1 MKTNMT
7 SSNSSKNETIFQ
19 PLNTV
24 RQRQRIQ
31 KMIEGTAWGFLLSSV
46 ITVFV
51 LLIFLF
57 TGFSNLVDFSG
68 QRLVLLIFFA
78 VLFGFC
84 FGAVVGF
91 FLPIDRHES
100 ARQADQYYH
109 FKDRLLTATKL
120 LSRSETTPMERLQLE
135 DAAYCAR
142 NIDPKSVVPYKLPS
156 RFFAAIIV
164 TVISLTV
171 GIVSPY
177 FVQQQNA
184 VAAVR
189 LPEII
194 NVAETLQNELVEK
207 IEELAEQNPEEKNLK
222 ELSGELQKLVS
233 KLDQSATNPKEA
245 LSTLSEME
253 EAIRSVLSEFQM
265 ETFDASMK
273 EVAEAMS
280 AAEATRAISQALKD
294 EKYAKAAEE
303 LKKFDAQTMK
313 TMSKQER
320 NAIGDQMRKT
330 LNNMDQRNQK
340 TLQKTTQKL
349 ADAFDD
355 NDGEKVQEGT
365 DEFAAE
371 CNKQALRK
379 EISNSLEGKLA
390 LLGLSK
396 SECNG
401 NGGQSD
407 NSNNGGNN
415 TNKSDSA
422 DKNWGTGAAGNPTS
436 GEKTHLDSQR
446 EQKNVTGI
454 IGQGES
460 EYEKINTNEAPQ
472 EKNAVREQRES
483 FQEYHK
489 IAETVL
495 ESEPIPLGQRQMIRR
510 YFESIRPNDE
520 ETK

>member
-1 MKTNMT
+1 
-7 SSNSSKNETIFQ
+7 
-19 PLNTV
+19 
-24 RQRQRIQ
+24 
-31 KMIEGTAWGFLLSSV
+31 
-46 ITVFV
+46 
-51 LLIFLF
+51 
-57 TGFSNLVDFSG
+57 
-68 QRLVLLIFFA
+68 

-135 DAAYCAR
+135 DAACCAR
-142 NIDPKSVVPYKLPS
+142 NIDPKSVVPYQLPS
-156 RFFAAIIV
+156 RFFAALFASIIAL
-164 TVISLTV
+164 SA

-177 FVQQQNA
+177 FVQHQNA

-189 LPEII
+189 LPEMM

-207 IEELAEQNPEEKNLK
+207 IEELAEQNPEEKNLR
-222 ELSGELQKLVS
+222 ELSGELQKLVH

-280 AAEATRAISQALKD
+280 VSEATRAISQALKD

-303 LKKFDAQTMK
+303 LKKFDAHSME

-330 LNNMDQRNQK
+330 LDNMDYRNQK

-349 ADAFDD
+349 ADAFEQ

-379 EISNSLEGKLA
+379 EIGNNLEGKLA

-401 NGGQSD
+401 SGGQSD
-407 NSNNGGNN
+407 NINNGGNN

-436 GEKTHLDSQR
+436 GEETHLDSQR
-446 EQKNVTGI
+446 EQKNITGI
-454 IGQGES
+454 VGQGDS
-460 EYEKINTNEAPQ
+460 EYEKFNTNEAPQ
-472 EKNAVREQRES
+472 EKTVREQRES

-510 YFESIRPNDE
+510 YFESIRPNDD

>member
-1 MKTNMT
+1 MI
-7 SSNSSKNETIFQ
+7 SSGFQNKETILK
-19 PLNTV
+19 PLNIV
-24 RQRQRIQ
+24 HRRQRIQ
-31 KMIEGTAWGFLLSSV
+31 KIIEGTAWGFLLSSV
-46 ITVFV
+46 TTVFV

-57 TGFSNLVDFSG
+57 TNFSNLFDFSG
-68 QRLVLLIFFA
+68 QELVLLIFFA

-84 FGAVVGF
+84 FGAIAGF

-120 LSRSETTPMERLQLE
+120 LSRLETTPMERLQLE
-135 DAAYCAR
+135 DAACCAC

-156 RFFAAIIV
+156 RFFAALIATIISFAAGF
-164 TVISLTV
+164 I
-171 GIVSPY
+171 SPY
-177 FVQQQNA
+177 FLQQQNA

-194 NVAETLQNELVEK
+194 STAETLQNELVEK
-207 IEELAEQNPEEKNLK
+207 IEKLSEQNPEEKNLR

-280 AAEATRAISQALKD
+280 VSEATRAISQALKE
-294 EKYAKAAEE
+294 EKYANAAEE
-303 LKKFDAQTMK
+303 FKKFDAQAME

-320 NAIGDQMRKT
+320 NAIGDQMKKT
-330 LNNMDQRNQK
+330 LDNMDHRNQK

-349 ADAFDD
+349 ADAFEQKDK
-355 NDGEKVQEGT
+355 EKVQDGT

-379 EISNSLEGKLA
+379 EISSSLEGKLA
-390 LLGLSK
+390 LLGLCK

-407 NSNNGGNN
+407 KVNNGGNN

-422 DKNWGTGAAGNPTS
+422 DKNWGTGAAGNPAS
-436 GEKTHLDSQR
+436 GEETHLDSQR

-454 IGQGES
+454 VGQGES
-460 EYEKINTNEAPQ
+460 EYEKFNTNEAPQ
-472 EKNAVREQRES
+472 EKTVREQRES

-495 ESEPIPLGQRQMIRR
+495 ESESIPLGQRQMIRR
-510 YFESIRPNDE
+510 YFESIRPNDD

>member
-1 MKTNMT
+1 MT
-7 SSNSSKNETIFQ
+7 FSNSPKNETILQ

-24 RQRQRIQ
+24 YRRQRIQ
-31 KMIEGTAWGFLLSSV
+31 KIIEAAAWGFLLSSV
-46 ITVFV
+46 TAILV
-51 LLIFLF
+51 LFIFLF
-57 TGFSNLVDFSG
+57 TGLSNLFDFSG
-68 QRLVLLIFFA
+68 QGLVLLIFFV
-78 VLFGFC
+78 VLIGFC

-120 LSRSETTPMERLQLE
+120 LSRSETTLMERLQLE
-135 DAAYCAR
+135 DAACCAGT
-142 NIDPKSVVPYKLPS
+142 IDPQLVVPYKLPS
-156 RFFAAIIV
+156 RFFVALIA
-164 TVISLTV
+164 TGISLVT
-171 GIVSPY
+171 GFVSPY
-177 FVQQQNA
+177 FVQQHHA

-194 NVAETLQNELVEK
+194 NAAETLQNELVEK
-207 IEELAEQNPEEKNLK
+207 IEELSEQNPEEKNLR

-233 KLDQSATNPKEA
+233 KLDQSATDTKEA

-253 EAIRSVLSEFQM
+253 EAIRSVLSEFQI

-280 AAEATRAISQALKD
+280 VAEATQAISQALKE
-294 EKYAKAAEE
+294 EKYTKAAEE
-303 LKKFDAQTMK
+303 LKKFDAQSMQ

-330 LNNMDQRNQK
+330 LDNMDQRNQK

-349 ADAFDD
+349 ADAFEH

-371 CNKQALRK
+371 CNKQAIRK

-390 LLGLSK
+390 LLGLCK

-401 NGGQSD
+401 NGGQSG

-422 DKNWGTGAAGNPTS
+422 DKNWGTGAAGNPAS
-436 GEKTHLDSQR
+436 GEATHLDSQR

-460 EYEKINTNEAPQ
+460 EYEKFNTNEAPQ
-472 EKNAVREQRES
+472 EKTVREQRES

-520 ETK
+520 EIK